1 MPVYFMLML
10 LLTGGWIHTEQHAN
24 PLDSLCSAS
33 QINAATTVNIDT
45 KSIHYRNKALFLTY
59 HHLDDQESF
68 ITITPA
74 KFKQHLQALKEKHY
88 NVVSIEDYACFHAH
102 RTPLPP
108 NAVVITFDDG
118 YRSFYDKAYPLL
130 KQMGYTATNFLIVS
144 DVDSDNPSLPFLT
157 WSQIIEMRRDGYS
170 FYSHTY
176 DLHQKKRDESGN
188 LTPPLSN
195 RIWLT
200 KEKRSETDEERKQ
213 RVREDLLLGEVFIK
227 SKLHN
232 QFSFLCFPLGE
243 YNQSVVEEAKMLG
256 FSLFFTTREDINT
269 GDSEEISRI
278 SAGMPYVSSDV
289 LLKKLKMYDQK

>member
-10 LLTGGWIHTEQHAN
+10 LLTGGWTQTGQQGN

-33 QINAATTVNIDT
+33 KSSAAITVNT
-45 KSIHYRNKALFLTY
+45 EANSIHYRNKALFLTY

-74 KFKQHLQALKEKHY
+74 KFKQHLQALKDKHY

-102 RTPLPP
+102 RAALPP

-130 KQMGYTATNFLIVS
+130 KQMGYPATNFLILS

-157 WSQIIEMRRDGYS
+157 WSQIIEMRRDGFS

-176 DLHQKKRDESGN
+176 DLHQKRRDESGN
-188 LTPPLSN
+188 LVPPLSN
-195 RIWLT
+195 RIWLPI
-200 KEKRSETDEERKQ
+200 EKRSETEEERKQ
-213 RVREDLLLGEVFIK
+213 RVREDLLLGELFLK
-227 SKLHN
+227 TKLHN

-243 YNQSVVEEAKMLG
+243 YNQSVVEEAKMQG
-256 FSLFFTTREDINT
+256 FSLFFTTKEDINT
-269 GDSEEISRI
+269 GNNEEISRI
-278 SAGMPYVSSDV
+278 SAGMPYVSSDI
-289 LLKKLKMYDQK
+289 LLKKMQMYDQK